1 MSNLGKEVRCTL
13 INLGDERD
21 ALEDVLA
28 LAKTD
33 GDRQCIR
40 TAIRA
45 IRKAMASLED
55 VSEEAYRRLT
65 EKEVKE

>member
-1 MSNLGKEVRCTL
+1 MSELGKEVRCTL

-21 ALEDVLA
+21 ALEDVLV

-33 GDRQCIR
+33 SDRQCVK

-45 IRKAMASLED
+45 IGKAMASLED
-55 VSEEAYRRLT
+55 VSDRDDWEEDR
-65 EKEVKE
+65 